1 MLGGAL
7 CLVAGAV
14 VYGPVLFKLA
24 RDWSD
29 DPTYSHGF
37 VVLPIALF
45 LAWERRD
52 RLRASTAAPSAGGL
66 IVVLLSLAL
75 MVLGVLGAELFTTRL
90 SLIGVLAG
98 AIVYVRGWPTL
109 RVLAFP
115 LLFLLFMIPIPAIVF
130 DRVSVSLQLVAS
142 GFAERILQGLDVPVL
157 RDGNV
162 LTLSN
167 VTLEVNDA
175 CSGIRSLSALV
186 CVTVLACDRL
196 RLTPWRSAVLALAAI
211 PVAILLN
218 GIRVATTGIAALH
231 FGPAAASGA
240 VHTMTGWVMFVVALA
255 CVGVLMRAVR
265 PEPEPA

>member
-1 MLGGAL
+1 MLVGTV
-7 CLVAGAV
+7 CLLAGAA
-14 VYGPVLFKLA
+14 VYGPVLLKLA

-37 VVLPIALF
+37 LVLPIALF
-45 LAWERRD
+45 LAWDRRD
-52 RLRASTAAPSAGGL
+52 RLRAIAASPSASGL
-66 IVVLLSLAL
+66 VLVIVSLAL
-75 MVLGVLGAELFTTRL
+75 LVFGVLGAELFTTRI
-90 SLIGVLAG
+90 SLIGVLG
-98 AIVYVRGWPTL
+98 GTILYVRGWGAL

-130 DRVSVSLQLVAS
+130 DRIAVSLQLIAS
-142 GFAERILQGLDVPVL
+142 GFAERILQALDVPVL

-186 CVTVLACDRL
+186 CITVLAGDRL
-196 RLTPWRSAVLALAAI
+196 RLGPWRSGVLALAAF

-218 GIRVATTGIAALH
+218 GIRVAATGVAAIH
-231 FGPAAASGA
+231 FGPAAAAGA
-240 VHTMTGWVMFVVALA
+240 VHTTTGWIMFVVALG
-255 CVGVLMRAVR
+255 CVGVMMRVMR
-265 PEPEPA
+265 RQPQPV